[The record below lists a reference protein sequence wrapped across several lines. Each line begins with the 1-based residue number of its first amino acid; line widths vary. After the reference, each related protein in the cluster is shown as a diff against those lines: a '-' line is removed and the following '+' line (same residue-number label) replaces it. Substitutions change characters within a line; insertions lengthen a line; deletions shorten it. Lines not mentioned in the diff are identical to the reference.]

1 MLRRSSSRGLFMNI
15 RTWLLVVGW
24 LAAGG
29 LAWAAP
35 DYQGFVSDIKG
46 RLDKTEQLYAAKD
59 AAAAREM
66 VQSAYFEVFEN
77 LEGPIRINISAK
89 KSSEMEAT
97 FGEIRK
103 LIGAGAANDQVKGKI
118 DWLKGQLDEVL
129 PVLESGH
136 QLKAEQ
142 HHDAY
147 ANDQVAAYWQQCLQ
161 KMETD
166 MADAVSAY
174 QDGNFT
180 EARQKIQRTWFDN
193 FKNSEMEIS
202 VRLHRSREQASDINQ
217 RFSQLVKM
225 ANGKDDGGL
234 TAFGYEIT
242 RLQEDIADLLP
253 NLPASREAVAN
264 DQPAAN
270 SEPAADWP
278 AVAQKINAAIGA
290 AIAQYE
296 QGDTKGAMMAV
307 QDSYF
312 DLFEATGMENK
323 VGSRDAGFKVQ
334 LEGYFTRLVALMKA
348 GQPAEKLHE
357 QAQGLA
363 ADLQAAL
370 GRLGGSSG
378 GAAGLFFYSLMI
390 ILREGLEALLI
401 VAAIVAYL
409 VKNGH
414 KDKLGLIRNSVVW
427 ALIASVVTA
436 LLFRLLFANAGASRE
451 VLEGVTMLIAVVVLF
466 GMSYWLLS
474 KVEAKHWKAYL
485 EGKISLSLT
494 KGSIFGLWLTSF
506 LAVYR
511 EGAETV
517 LFYFALA
524 GDAKGG
530 ADYSSLAAGFGVG
543 CVALVV
549 VYFIMRY
556 SVVKLPL
563 KPFFLFTGGFLYFMA
578 FVFAGKGV
586 LELVEGKVVHPT
598 LIPHV
603 SEISWLG
610 IYPYWE
616 SLIPQLILFLA
627 AVFALWYM
635 RRSPATIKTNPT
647 TIEKTTT

>member
-1 MLRRSSSRGLFMNI
+1 MNKHI
-15 RTWLLVVGW
+15 WLLAIVW
-24 LAAGG
+24 LAVGG
-29 LAWAAP
+29 LAWAEP
-35 DYQGFVSDIKG
+35 DYQGLVDDIKG
-46 RLDKTEQLYAAKD
+46 RLDRTEQLYAVKD
-59 AAAAREM
+59 PAAAREM

-89 KSSEMEAT
+89 KSAEMEAA

-118 DWLKGQLDEVL
+118 NWLKGQLDTVL
-129 PVLESGH
+129 PVLETGH
-136 QLKAEQ
+136 QLKAERQ
-142 HHDAY
+142 HDVY
-147 ANDQVAAYWQQCLQ
+147 TNDQIVAEWRQCLQ
-161 KMETD
+161 QLAAD
-166 MADAVSAY
+166 LADAVSAY
-174 QDGNFT
+174 QDGDFT
-180 EARQKIQRTWFDN
+180 AARQKVQRAWFDH

-217 RFSQLVKM
+217 RFSRLVKM
-225 ANGKDDGGL
+225 AGGQASGGL

-242 RLQEDIADLLP
+242 RLQEDLAELLP
-253 NLPASREAVAN
+253 NLPAARAT
-264 DQPAAN
+264 AADAP
-270 SEPAADWP
+270 PAADHVPEADWS
-278 AVAQKINAAIGA
+278 AVARNINAAIDA
-290 AIAQYE
+290 AIARYE
-296 QGDTKGAMMAV
+296 QGDAKGASAAV

-323 VGSRDAGFKVQ
+323 VGSRDVAFKTR

-348 GQPAEKLHE
+348 GQPAEKLRE
-357 QAQGLA
+357 QARGLA
-363 ADLQAAL
+363 ADLQTAV
-370 GRLGGSSG
+370 GQLGGSSG
-378 GAAGLFFYSLMI
+378 GVAEMFFYSLMI

-414 KDKLGLIRNSVVW
+414 RDKLGLIRNSVVW

-436 LLFRLLFANAGASRE
+436 LLFRWLFANAAASRE

-474 KVEAKHWKAYL
+474 KVGAQRWQAYVA
-485 EGKISLSLT
+485 GKISLSLT
-494 KGSIFGLWLTSF
+494 KGSLFGLWLTSF

-524 GDAKGG
+524 GDAGGG
-530 ADYSSLAAGFGVG
+530 ADYTSLAAGFGVG
-543 CVALVV
+543 CAALTV

-556 SVVKLPL
+556 TVVKLPL
-563 KPFFLFTGGFLYFMA
+563 KPFFLVTGGFLYFMA
-578 FVFAGKGV
+578 FAFAGKGV

-603 SEISWLG
+603 PEIGWLG

-616 SLIPQLILFLA
+616 SLAPQLILFLA
-627 AVFALWYM
+627 AVFALWHM
-635 RRSPATIKTNPT
+635 RRSPVASKPNPIIENPT
-647 TIEKTTT
+647 T

>member
-1 MLRRSSSRGLFMNI
+1 MKM

-24 LAAGG
+24 LAVGG
-29 LAWAAP
+29 LAWADP
-35 DYQGFVSDIKG
+35 DYQGFVNDIKG
-46 RLDKTEQLYAAKD
+46 RLDKTEQLYAARD
-59 AAAAREM
+59 IAGAREA

-77 LEGPIRINISAK
+77 LEGPIRINISAR
-89 KSSEMEAT
+89 KSFEMEAA

-103 LIGAGAANDQVKGKI
+103 MMGAGVAEAEVKKKI
-118 DWLKGQLDEVL
+118 DWLRGQLDEVL
-129 PVLESGH
+129 PVLEGGH

-147 ANDQVAAYWQQCLQ
+147 ANDQVAADWQRCLQ
-161 KMETD
+161 KMEAD
-166 MADAVSAY
+166 MAEAISAY
-174 QDGNFT
+174 QDGNFSG
-180 EARQKIQRTWFDN
+180 ARQKIQRTWFDH

-202 VRLHRSREQASDINQ
+202 VRLHRSREQASNINQ
-217 RFSQLVKM
+217 RFSKLVKR
-225 ANGKDDGGL
+225 AGSGEPGGL

-242 RLQEDIADLLP
+242 RLQEDIAELLP
-253 NLPASREAVAN
+253 GLPAAREAEAGS
-264 DQPAAN
+264 QPAAD
-270 SEPAADWP
+270 SGP
-278 AVAQKINAAIGA
+278 AVDWAAVIQKINAAIGA

-296 QGDTKGAMMAV
+296 QGDAKGAMMAV

-323 VGSRDAGFKVQ
+323 VGSRDANFKAQ

-348 GQPAEKLHE
+348 GQPAAELRE
-357 QAQGLA
+357 QARSLA
-363 ADLQAAL
+363 ADLQTAL

-378 GAAGLFFYSLMI
+378 GAAGMFFYSLMI

-401 VAAIVAYL
+401 VAAIIAYL

-414 KDKLGLIRNSVVW
+414 RDKLGLIRNSVVW

-436 LLFRLLFANAGASRE
+436 LLFQMLFDNAGTSRE
-451 VLEGVTMLIAVVVLF
+451 VLEGVTVLFAAVVLSC
-466 GMSYWLLS
+466 MSYWLLS
-474 KVEAKHWKAYL
+474 KVEAKRWQAYL
-485 EGKISLSLT
+485 AGKISLSLT

-524 GDAKGG
+524 GDAKNS

-543 CVALVV
+543 CAALVV

-556 SVVKLPL
+556 SVVRLPL
-563 KPFFLFTGGFLYFMA
+563 KPFFMATGGFMYFMA
-578 FVFAGKGV
+578 FTFAGKGV
-586 LELVEGKVVHPT
+586 LELVEGKVVQPT
-598 LIPHV
+598 LIPRMP
-603 SEISWLG
+603 EISWLG

-616 SLIPQLILFLA
+616 SLVPQLILFLA
-627 AVFALWYM
+627 AVFALWHM
-635 RRSPATIKTNPT
+635 RRSPAARKNNPT
-647 TIEKTTT
+647 IMEKKTT